1 MFRIARNHPKKYL
14 VCQKP
19 LKAYSGNVSLQ
30 RHLAP
35 FSENFDCLQ
44 KESEW
49 DGSCQPPDCV
59 LRNASAEKK
68 QKFSCNLTNVKILQ
82 NEDAFISQLF
92 QYLNI
97 LNISTFSR
105 FPTSQL
111 PSTFWY
117 CQYIAFAPI
126 PMTKSMFFIH
136 LFFKLQ
142 FFPSFNILNLQKW
155 HYFKCLKP
163 AYPPNLLLCRRAPDR
178 LTDRA
183 VSRSAALISPAP
195 PCSFFWL
202 VKFCWFPC

>member
-19 LKAYSGNVSLQ
+19 LKADSGNVSSQ
-30 RHLAP
+30 RHLAA
-35 FSENFDCLQ
+35 FSESFDCLQ

-49 DGSCQPPDCV
+49 DGSCQAPDCL

-111 PSTFWY
+111 PSTF
-117 CQYIAFAPI
+117 
-126 PMTKSMFFIH
+126 
-136 LFFKLQ
+136 
-142 FFPSFNILNLQKW
+142 
-155 HYFKCLKP
+155 
-163 AYPPNLLLCRRAPDR
+163 
-178 LTDRA
+178 
-183 VSRSAALISPAP
+183 
-195 PCSFFWL
+195 
-202 VKFCWFPC
+202 